1 MMAIFRR
8 EVAAYFNSAMAW
20 TLMAVYMFVVGQM
33 FVQTVVTFAEY
44 SLTAGSSPFGAPPL
58 SLIDR
63 IMVPT
68 FWWMGFLLLFMLPLL
83 TMRLIAEES
92 RTGTLEMLFTYP
104 LTEAEIVMGKFAGA
118 MSVVVAMMTMS
129 ASLFVALA
137 QLVTV
142 EWKVV
147 ASGFLGVFLMSCAF
161 VSFGIWASS
170 ISSSQVLAAAISY
183 GGLLSSWLVVMV
195 TRDMENVK
203 EVFGDISVF
212 ANLQQMAQGTL
223 STHQFVYYLAWTGL
237 FLFLTI
243 RMLESRKWGG

>member
-20 TLMAVYMFVVGQM
+20 ILMAVFMFVVGQM
-33 FVQTVVTFAEY
+33 FVQTVVTYSEY
-44 SLTAGSSPFGAPPL
+44 SLTAGSSPFGAPQL
-58 SLIDR
+58 SLTDR
-63 IMVPT
+63 VLVPT

-83 TMRLIAEES
+83 TMRLVAEES

-104 LTEAEIVMGKFAGA
+104 LTELEIVLGKFFAA
-118 MSVVVAMMTMS
+118 MAVVVAMMAM
-129 ASLFVALA
+129 AGSLFVALA
-137 QLVTV
+137 QLAVV

-147 ASGFLGVFLMSCAF
+147 CSGALGVFLMGCAF

-195 TRDMENVK
+195 TRDMEEVK

-212 ANLQQMAQGTL
+212 ANLQEMAQGTL
-223 STHQFVYYLAWTGL
+223 TTHQLVYYLAWTVL
-237 FLFLTI
+237 FLFLTV
-243 RMLESRKWGG
+243 RTLESRKWSA

>member
-1 MMAIFRR
+1 MIAIFRR
-8 EVAAYFNSAMAW
+8 EVAAYFNSALAW
-20 TLMAVYMFVVGQM
+20 TLIAVFVFVVGQM
-33 FVQTVVTFAEY
+33 FVQTVVSFAEF
-44 SLTAGSSPFGAPPL
+44 SLTAGSSPFGAPQL
-58 SLIDR
+58 SVIDR
-63 IMVPT
+63 ILVPT

-104 LTEAEIVMGKFAGA
+104 LTEVEIVMGKFAGA
-118 MSVVVAMMTMS
+118 MAVVVAMLGISFSMI
-129 ASLFVALA
+129 VALA
-137 QLVTV
+137 QLTTL

-147 ASGFLGVFLMSCAF
+147 ACGYLGVFLMSSAF

-170 ISSSQVLAAAISY
+170 LSSSQVLAAAISY
-183 GGLLSSWLVVMV
+183 CGLLSSWLVVTV
-195 TRDMENVK
+195 ARDMEDVK

-223 STHQFVYYLAWTGL
+223 STHQIVYYGAWTAL

-243 RMLESRKWGG
+243 RMLESRKWSA

>member
-1 MMAIFRR
+1 VIAIFRR

-20 TLMAVYMFVVGQM
+20 TLMAVFIFVVGQM

-44 SLTAGSSPFGAPPL
+44 SLTSGSSPFGAPTL
-58 SLIDR
+58 NVTDR
-63 IMVPT
+63 ILVPT

-104 LTEAEIVMGKFAGA
+104 LTEVEIVMGKFAGA
-118 MSVVVAMMTMS
+118 MSVVLAMLAMAGSMI
-129 ASLFVALA
+129 VALA
-137 QLVTV
+137 QLVSL

-147 ASGFLGVFLMSCAF
+147 AAGFLGVFLLSCAF

-195 TRDMENVK
+195 TRDMEEVK
-203 EVFGDISVF
+203 EVFGEISVF

-223 STHQFVYYLAWTGL
+223 TTHQLVYYIAWTAL
-237 FLFLTI
+237 FLYLTI
-243 RMLESRKWGG
+243 RMLESRKWGA